1 MSQFILFFPEIYFF
15 VSLTIIFLFCI
26 IYSLSTILKFPN
38 ITINSIYISLISL
51 IYTFFLF
58 LNNSTYY
65 FDYSILYKTKSN
77 ILLSELFIFIG
88 IIILVTS
95 INYNS
100 KYHINF
106 FEYLIFILISLGTLI
121 VFLNLINVIFIYILL
136 ELQNILISI
145 LISIKRLNRYSIEA
159 SIKYFILGSFSSLIF
174 LYGFSLIYGSTGL
187 LSLYE
192 INFFLDY
199 FENINNNIVFFS
211 VNIAFI
217 FIFTG
222 LLFKIYSAP
231 FHFWLSDIYEGSP
244 TSVLIYISTIQLL
257 FMVFFF
263 LKFYYYLFFDFLKL
277 KNFILSIVSFL
288 TLIMG
293 SIGALIQRKL
303 KKLISY
309 SAITMN
315 GFFLFSLVNNNI
327 FLLET
332 SLLYLI
338 IYIFTVLLFFS
349 LILNLFINN
358 ETIIKIY
365 DLFNIYKYNKYVSIL
380 ISILFFSISGLPP
393 FIGFISKLFWL
404 KSFFIEYNLFI
415 FSLIFVFLIVNFY
428 YIRLIKNIYMNFDNF
443 YNVLFYVNK
452 FNYISCLFFFSN
464 QLLLFYFIF
473 NTRLLTNFIH
483 IIILDFISNV
493 L

>member
-106 FEYLIFILISLGTLI
+106 FEYLIFLLISLGTLI

-231 FHFWLSDIYEGSP
+231 FHF
-244 TSVLIYISTIQLL
+244 
-257 FMVFFF
+257 
-263 LKFYYYLFFDFLKL
+263 
-277 KNFILSIVSFL
+277 
-288 TLIMG
+288 
-293 SIGALIQRKL
+293 
-303 KKLISY
+303 
-309 SAITMN
+309 
-315 GFFLFSLVNNNI
+315 
-327 FLLET
+327 
-332 SLLYLI
+332 
-338 IYIFTVLLFFS
+338 
-349 LILNLFINN
+349 
-358 ETIIKIY
+358 
-365 DLFNIYKYNKYVSIL
+365 
-380 ISILFFSISGLPP
+380 
-393 FIGFISKLFWL
+393 
-404 KSFFIEYNLFI
+404 
-415 FSLIFVFLIVNFY
+415 
-428 YIRLIKNIYMNFDNF
+428 
-443 YNVLFYVNK
+443 
-452 FNYISCLFFFSN
+452 
-464 QLLLFYFIF
+464 
-473 NTRLLTNFIH
+473 
-483 IIILDFISNV
+483 
-493 L
+493 